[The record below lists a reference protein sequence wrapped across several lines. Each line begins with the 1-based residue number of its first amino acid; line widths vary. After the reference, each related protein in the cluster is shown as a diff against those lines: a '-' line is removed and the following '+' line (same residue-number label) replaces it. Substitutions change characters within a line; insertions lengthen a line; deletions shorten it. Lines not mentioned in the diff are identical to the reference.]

1 MVPLAK
7 WGEIVQE
14 NAVQHSCVILAEAP
28 GALVKVAGI
37 PVLERLL
44 RTLQRA
50 GLTRAIVLSNDA
62 EVARMLSSP
71 SRHRAELALEIHERQ
86 DAPVSGGEIAEIWPN
101 DCRHLLVLR
110 GDFVFDTRLLELID
124 SRQTSAALIDSA
136 PPANLAPVLQSL
148 PPTSH
153 GHFCGAALLSRDWVR
168 AHSGA
173 LVDAIRNDIATG
185 RIERVDIAARS
196 WHSATMRRDLR
207 PYWFPAPLPAH
218 CKTVERVLRD
228 AAQKGALDF
237 PALIHAPIENFVIER
252 LCKTRITPNQLTF
265 FTNVAAWTATFL
277 FATGQLAWGVVLA
290 LCVGVLDGLDGKQAR
305 VKVETSRA
313 GKLEHIL
320 DAIFENSWW
329 LALAWYLQRSGELTS
344 AFFFVLLLGAA
355 EAGAALAKWSSLRF
369 LRTSLYELGRFDLF
383 VRLIGARRN
392 VHIWILAVGVLLGS
406 AASAFIVM
414 AWWEVVTS
422 VVQLSR
428 VASVLCARARVSRRA
443 AIGAAEGSL
452 AAPLSA
458 DASLLDDAS
467 APVITNS

>member
-1 MVPLAK
+1 VVALAK

-50 GLTRAIVLSNDA
+50 GLKRAIVLSNDG

-71 SRHRAELALEIHERQ
+71 SRHRAELAIEIHRRQ
-86 DAPVSGGEIAEIWPN
+86 DEPVSGDEIAEIWPN
-101 DCRHLLVLR
+101 DCQHLLVLR

-124 SRQTSAALIDSA
+124 NRHASAALIDSA
-136 PPANLAPVLQSL
+136 PPENLAPLLQSL
-148 PPTSH
+148 PPTRH
-153 GHFCGAALLSRDWVR
+153 GYFCGAALLSREWVR

-173 LVDAIRNDIATG
+173 LADAIRNDIATG
-185 RIERVDIAARS
+185 RMEGVNIASHS
-196 WHSATMRRDLR
+196 WHSASMRRDLR
-207 PYWFPAPLPAH
+207 PYWFPAPSPAH
-218 CKTVERVLRD
+218 CKTAERMLRD

-237 PALIHAPIENFVIER
+237 PALVHAPIENFLIER
-252 LCKTRITPNQLTF
+252 LCKTPVTPNQLTF
-265 FTNVAAWTATFL
+265 FTNIAASTATFL
-277 FATGQLAWGVVLA
+277 FATGQLAWGVVVA
-290 LCVGVLDGLDGKQAR
+290 LSVGVLDGLDGKQAR

-329 LALAWYLQRSGELTS
+329 LALAWYLHRSGELKS
-344 AFFFVLLLGAA
+344 AFFFLFLLGTA
-355 EAGAALAKWSSLRF
+355 EAGAAFAKWSSLRF
-369 LRTSLYELGRFDLF
+369 LRTSLYELSRFDLF

-392 VHIWILAVGVLLGS
+392 VHIWILALGVLLGH
-406 AASAFIVM
+406 AAVAFIVM
-414 AWWEVVTS
+414 AWWEVATS
-422 VVQLSR
+422 VIQLSR
-428 VASVLCARARVSRRA
+428 VASVLCARARLNRRA
-443 AIGAAEGSL
+443 ALGAPGGAV
-452 AAPLSA
+452 AAQLSA
-458 DASLLDDAS
+458 DASLLDDTS